1 MIRNIRLFA
10 AAVSVL
16 LCASA
21 SAQRYEG
28 VVDKSI
34 AVIGSELITLSDL
47 EEQVRLSGYG
57 RYTSG
62 KSIRCE
68 TLEMMM
74 ESKLLL
80 AQARI
85 DSLVVNNDMVSA
97 QLSQRVDMIRTNL
110 GGDEQVEETFGK
122 PMYKLREEWQKQ
134 IEEMTLTQ
142 QEQCPPDQARYI
154 ARIASGNY
162 TEALKMLHAGGD
174 RTLYFDLFVL
184 LMRLAYQRNIREM
197 RRWSEQLAGMGR
209 ERQKEFLMSSQRL
222 IRENFIFNF
231 GLEKLNRLTTEEANF
246 AQKFARFV
254 NERNVIG
261 IMEELG
267 TAQRDIEQNVNP
279 KFVFFD
285 FALKM
290 IVLLIR

>member
-142 QEQCPPDQARYI
+142 QEQMEISGSIPELTPYDVKQFLDTADVNSLPLIPAKYQMSQICVYPDREAAALAARE
-154 ARIASGNY
+154 R
-162 TEALKMLHAGGD
+162 
-174 RTLYFDLFVL
+174 L
-184 LMRLAYQRNIREM
+184 LSIRERIINGESFATLARLYSEDPGSARAGEASWEWHRRAYSGLPSPM
-197 RRWSEQLAGMGR
+197 RQWR
-209 ERQKEFLMSSQRL
+209 SSPESSPR
-222 IRENFIFNF
+222 
-231 GLEKLNRLTTEEANF
+231 
-246 AQKFARFV
+246 
-254 NERNVIG
+254 
-261 IMEELG
+261 
-267 TAQRDIEQNVNP
+267 
-279 KFVFFD
+279 
-285 FALKM
+285 
-290 IVLLIR
+290 